1 MYGKITMQNV
11 YVSKD
16 KNSEARLDNHKNAI
30 FAYGSPIGFRNIMD
44 DKSNYRQFR
53 NKSFICAKLAWS
65 RVKES
70 SVDIESSSQSEHSL
84 LTEFIFPKTDF
95 GTFSVNLLTRKC
107 IKPKRFS
114 SLVTNFNEK
123 MNSNLTNKE
132 GEMVFKDV
140 FSYLKEAGLLFLKGK
155 SIEDFPKTC
164 CFNQFMIYG
173 SKVHVKPRSI

>member
-1 MYGKITMQNV
+1 MY
-11 YVSKD
+11 D
-16 KNSEARLDNHKNAI
+16 R
-30 FAYGSPIGFRNIMD
+30 
-44 DKSNYRQFR
+44 SNYRPFR
-53 NKSFICAKLAWS
+53 NNRFICAKLAWS

-70 SVDIESSSQSEHSL
+70 SVDIESSSKSEHIL

-95 GTFSVNLLTRKC
+95 GTFLINLLTRKP
-107 IKPKRFS
+107 IKPKRLS
-114 SLVTNFNEK
+114 SLISTFNRK
-123 MNSNLTNKE
+123 MNLNLTNIE
-132 GEMVFKDV
+132 GEKLFKDV